1 MHGHR
6 PRNPVLTDQFDRN
19 MTLDSTHT
27 LDLAR
32 FRQLFPVSDCLS
44 MGDDFCVI
52 NLKYDRC
59 LDILSHPC
67 RFDGFLAFFCISGRI
82 KVSINMT
89 EFDVVE
95 NSLFINLPG
104 NIIRVSEL
112 EDSQKEC
119 LNFVVVAMTKEYMGG
134 LKVDMGKLIE
144 KGMIL
149 LGNPCFILEKD
160 EVEMARRYLDLAAG
174 VLGSNFMYKRES
186 MSSLLSSIF
195 YLAGGMIERRMAAG
209 QRKDI
214 APSDRSKAVFD
225 QFLNLV
231 SEYHTE
237 HRGMAFYADRLCL
250 TPKYLSKLVK
260 TASGKSAPDWIDGFV
275 ILEARNMLR
284 YSDIPIK
291 EIVSRLNFPNP
302 SAFHKFFKQKT
313 GLTPLQYRKS

>member
-1 MHGHR
+1 MMR
-6 PRNPVLTDQFDRN
+6 IFD
-19 MTLDSTHT
+19 
-27 LDLAR
+27 
-32 FRQLFPVSDCLS
+32 
-44 MGDDFCVI
+44 
-52 NLKYDRC
+52 
-59 LDILSHPC
+59 
-67 RFDGFLAFFCISGRI
+67 
-82 KVSINMT
+82 
-89 EFDVVE
+89 
-95 NSLFINLPG
+95 
-104 NIIRVSEL
+104 
-112 EDSQKEC
+112 
-119 LNFVVVAMTKEYMGG
+119 
-134 LKVDMGKLIE
+134 
-144 KGMIL
+144 
-149 LGNPCFILEKD
+149 
-160 EVEMARRYLDLAAG
+160 
-174 VLGSNFMYKRES
+174 
-186 MSSLLSSIF
+186 F
-195 YLAGGMIERRMAAG
+195 YLFVGCLFRPGDRQNIVSGYSGIRIYPPCYICRH

-225 QFLNLV
+225 QFLSLV